1 MGGRLSASA
10 RWTASVRRAPVPRA
24 RSPATRSVPEL
35 LRLWR
40 SRAVVSWMQRHPRGK
55 LKSQNVLVVM
65 NQQQV
70 PDQDQSPQL
79 NPCLSQDRDQAQSH
93 CLQQDQD
100 LSLQLSLYQDHNV
113 PVLVFENEAHQLNM
127 YLVIIKIYTA
137 K

>member
-1 MGGRLSASA
+1 
-10 RWTASVRRAPVPRA
+10 
-24 RSPATRSVPEL
+24 
-35 LRLWR
+35 
-40 SRAVVSWMQRHPRGK
+40 MQRQPRGK

-79 NPCLSQDRDQAQSH
+79 NHCLSQDRDQAQSH

-127 YLVIIKIYTA
+127 YLAIIKIYTA